1 MIARAGEVVVGY
13 GLERSLGVH
22 VGDRLPLRINGRP
35 LPLRVVGRYAE
46 GEDTGE
52 RAMITLA
59 DLRRVE
65 PGADPGTFLVRVTPG
80 ADRRTLTRA
89 IGAAAPG
96 AEVSVEEVD
105 LGVFDAFRAAFYVIG
120 VLVLLVGLVNL
131 VGSTLLG
138 IRERTR
144 DVAIFKTLGFTPGQV
159 ALSVAVSTGA
169 FALATVV
176 LGVPAGLLAADLM
189 LATVG
194 RGAGFGPEFGA
205 APGVAGVALESLG
218 IIVLASGTGA
228 LVARRA
234 ARASVAEV
242 LRAE

>member
-1 MIARAGEVVVGY
+1 
-13 GLERSLGVH
+13 
-22 VGDRLPLRINGRP
+22 
-35 LPLRVVGRYAE
+35 
-46 GEDTGE
+46 
-52 RAMITLA
+52 
-59 DLRRVE
+59 
-65 PGADPGTFLVRVTPG
+65 
-80 ADRRTLTRA
+80 
-89 IGAAAPG
+89 
-96 AEVSVEEVD
+96 
-105 LGVFDAFRAAFYVIG
+105 
-120 VLVLLVGLVNL
+120 

-194 RGAGFGPEFGA
+194 RGAGVGPEFGA
-205 APGVAGVALESLG
+205 APGVAGVALVSLG